1 MFSHV
6 ANRFGCENFGLIG
19 GGDVPRGIE
28 GGKKKKKK
36 RRAIQGVSLTT
47 DACNT
52 GNFVLFF
59 SCCSVIFFSV
69 RICLGVL
76 LKFARVV
83 QTRYLI

>member
-36 RRAIQGVSLTT
+36 RRASQSVS
-47 DACNT
+47 C
-52 GNFVLFF
+52 F
-59 SCCSVIFFSV
+59 
-69 RICLGVL
+69 GVL

-83 QTRYLI
+83 QTRYLF